1 MTAPLKRIAVT
12 GAAGNIAYQAMF
24 RIAAGGLLGEQQPV
38 ALQLLDIPPALPALA
53 GTVME
58 LDDCAFPLLREVI
71 CTADP
76 REAFGDADYAFLF
89 GARPRG
95 KGMER
100 SDLLAANGK
109 IFGPQGR
116 ALSEHAHRDVRV
128 LVIGNPANTN
138 ALIAQRHAPALEP
151 AQFAAMSRLDHDRAR
166 AQLALRTGAEVG
178 DVRRMIVWGNHSPC
192 MHPDLSYCLVA
203 GRPAAELVPPE
214 WCRDTFAPLIQQRG
228 AQVIEARGASSAASA
243 ANAALAH
250 MRDWTHGTPADD
262 WVSMSV
268 LSDGHYGLA
277 EGLIYSLPCRCRDG
291 RHEVVDG
298 LELDAD
304 ARAGLRANEQELL
317 AERDAVRALLD

>member
-138 ALIAQRHAPALEP
+138 ALIAQRHAPALAP

-277 EGLIYSLPCRCRDG
+277 AGLIYSLPCRCRDG
-291 RHEVVDG
+291 RHEVVEG
-298 LELDAD
+298 LELDD
-304 ARAGLRANEQELL
+304 FARAGLRTNEEELL

>member
-138 ALIAQRHAPALEP
+138 ALIAQRHAPALAP

>member
-12 GAAGNIAYQAMF
+12 GAAGNIAYQAIF
-24 RIAAGGLLGEQQPV
+24 RIAAGGLFGEQQPV

-53 GTVME
+53 GTAME
-58 LDDCAFPLLREVI
+58 LEDCAFPLLREVL

-76 REAFGDADYAFLF
+76 AEAFGDADCAFLF

-100 SDLLAANGK
+100 SDLLQENGK

-116 ALSEHAHRDVRV
+116 ALNDSARRDVRV

-138 ALIAQRHAPALEP
+138 ALLAQRHAPDLEP

-166 AQLALRTGAEVG
+166 AQLALHAGAPVG
-178 DVRRMIVWGNHSPC
+178 DVRRMTVWGNHSPA

-203 GRPAAELVPPE
+203 GRPAGELVTPE
-214 WCRDTFAPLIQQRG
+214 WCRDTFIPLIQQRG

-250 MRDWTHGTPADD
+250 MRDWTHGTPAGD

-268 LSDGHYGLA
+268 PSDGHYGLA
-277 EGLIYSLPCRCRDG
+277 AGLIYSLPCRCRDG
-291 RHEVVDG
+291 RHEVVEG
-298 LELDAD
+298 LELDD
-304 ARAGLRANEQELL
+304 FARAGLRANEEELL